1 MTETQATYSDA
12 RRGMLADQ
20 WQIPLLAVGVLV
32 FSSGVYRMAE
42 GHRVLTFDQR
52 IDAVRTLRATGAHA
66 RASAY
71 VLDLL
76 RDRETTHDQKAELHR
91 QLAAT
96 IFAAEAPL
104 RRHDVR
110 NVESVIDH
118 YRRAIGGGTELDG
131 RDWVQLGDAYG
142 WAARTAD
149 AVGAYERALASS
161 LKRPDRV
168 RTKLLRIQLR
178 DGAAPTP
185 DTLEQVDLLLADA
198 GAAPDDYVWA
208 LEIKIGDLLGRGD
221 MGAAMGLLTTA
232 RSRLAATEALLPVDY
247 LEARCLIEAGML
259 TEAAAV
265 LSELRER
272 WTVQDDLWARSGW
285 LLGQIQQSDDRPLAA
300 MTYYDEVVR
309 SFPAGPIFNLCRVGR
324 AQCLAALG
332 MTDRSL
338 DEYEELIRQLRD
350 KPAAGGVDRQ
360 VIRTDLGL
368 MAESLRH
375 AGQWRAALRAM
386 QIVYCL
392 IDNDESALGARTLSD
407 MASVMTRLANDLL
420 NDDAAGPEAIAR
432 SKAINAEAAD
442 THLKLADLAV
452 LDDQSAS
459 SALEAAADAYEA
471 AGDIRRVIQTLRRLV
486 TEHQEPVVRAHGLF
500 RLGQAHQ
507 SQREF
512 EDAIACYD
520 EILDRYPRVPDAVAS
535 MVPLANCLLRVGDEE
550 AARGERLLIDI
561 VEDRGPDP
569 LFTPQAQEYR
579 DALIRLGEYYY
590 GASENQI
597 VDHLERAISR
607 IEDVI
612 VLYPDDPGHARH
624 LFLLADSYRRSADR
638 LADGAAG
645 LVSPLARDQALAE
658 SRVRW
663 RRGAER
669 FDQVVR
675 RLASRDAAELDALE
689 QAQLRAAYLYRGDCL
704 FDLREYDAALSA
716 YHEVAWRYENEA
728 EAVTAS
734 VQIIHC
740 QQRLG
745 RMSDARATL
754 ARMRWILEKI
764 PSAAFDASRGMS
776 TKAYWTQWVDRLER
790 TGVY

>member
-1 MTETQATYSDA
+1 
-12 RRGMLADQ
+12 
-20 WQIPLLAVGVLV
+20 
-32 FSSGVYRMAE
+32 
-42 GHRVLTFDQR
+42 
-52 IDAVRTLRATGAHA
+52 
-66 RASAY
+66 
-71 VLDLL
+71 
-76 RDRETTHDQKAELHR
+76 
-91 QLAAT
+91 
-96 IFAAEAPL
+96 
-104 RRHDVR
+104 
-110 NVESVIDH
+110 
-118 YRRAIGGGTELDG
+118 
-131 RDWVQLGDAYG
+131 
-142 WAARTAD
+142 
-149 AVGAYERALASS
+149 
-161 LKRPDRV
+161 
-168 RTKLLRIQLR
+168 
-178 DGAAPTP
+178 
-185 DTLEQVDLLLADA
+185 
-198 GAAPDDYVWA
+198 
-208 LEIKIGDLLGRGD
+208 
-221 MGAAMGLLTTA
+221 
-232 RSRLAATEALLPVDY
+232 
-247 LEARCLIEAGML
+247 
-259 TEAAAV
+259 
-265 LSELRER
+265 
-272 WTVQDDLWARSGW
+272 
-285 LLGQIQQSDDRPLAA
+285 
-300 MTYYDEVVR
+300 
-309 SFPAGPIFNLCRVGR
+309 
-324 AQCLAALG
+324 
-332 MTDRSL
+332 
-338 DEYEELIRQLRD
+338 
-350 KPAAGGVDRQ
+350 
-360 VIRTDLGL
+360 
-368 MAESLRH
+368 
-375 AGQWRAALRAM
+375 
-386 QIVYCL
+386 
-392 IDNDESALGARTLSD
+392 
-407 MASVMTRLANDLL
+407 
-420 NDDAAGPEAIAR
+420 
-432 SKAINAEAAD
+432 
-442 THLKLADLAV
+442 
-452 LDDQSAS
+452 
-459 SALEAAADAYEA
+459 
-471 AGDIRRVIQTLRRLV
+471 
-486 TEHQEPVVRAHGLF
+486 
-500 RLGQAHQ
+500 
-507 SQREF
+507 
-512 EDAIACYD
+512 
-520 EILDRYPRVPDAVAS
+520 
-535 MVPLANCLLRVGDEE
+535 
-550 AARGERLLIDI
+550 